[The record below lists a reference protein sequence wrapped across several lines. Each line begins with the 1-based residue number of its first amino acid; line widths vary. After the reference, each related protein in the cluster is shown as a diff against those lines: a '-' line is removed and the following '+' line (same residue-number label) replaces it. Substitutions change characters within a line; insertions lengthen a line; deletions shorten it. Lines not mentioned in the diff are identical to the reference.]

1 MGIEYMNASKL
12 KVILIILGISFL
24 FLAGFFLWFGLYF
37 IQPADKAGSKQ
48 IIIIEDGTSVRDIAG
63 LLESKGIIKH
73 KVCFLVWSRLK
84 GYSHRLKSGEY
95 NLSPSMSPA
104 GIFNILTRGLI
115 VLHPVTFPEGYSA
128 EQIATT
134 LAQKIKMDK
143 MTFLS
148 LVHDPAILKKYNIP
162 GSSLEGYLYPDTYQ
176 FGRRQSPQ
184 SVIETMVGRF
194 NGAVSSL
201 KQRVAQ
207 SGMTLDKVVTLASIV
222 EKETGS
228 SKERPVIA
236 NVFLNR
242 IKKGMRLESDP
253 TVIYGIRNF
262 NGDLTRDDLKRY
274 SPYNTYVIEGL
285 PPGPISNPGLDSI
298 KAVLYPVETGYL
310 YFVSKNDGTHYFS
323 RTLEEH
329 NRAVLIYQKKQ
340 LGVDID
346 RGARRKVQG
355 PR

>member
-1 MGIEYMNASKL
+1 MNMSKL
-12 KVILIILGISFL
+12 RTILLTLSISFL
-24 FLAGFFLWFGLYF
+24 LLAGFFLWFGLYF
-37 IQPADKAGSKQ
+37 IQPADRTGSKQ
-48 IIIIEDGTSVRDIAG
+48 IIIIEDGTSVPDIAE
-63 LLESKGIIKH
+63 LLENKGIIKH

-84 GYSHRLKSGEY
+84 GYSHRIKSGEY
-95 NLSPSMSPA
+95 NLSPVMSPA
-104 GIFNILTRGLI
+104 RILHVLTRGLI

-128 EQIATT
+128 EQIAAT

-143 MTFLS
+143 MVFLS
-148 LVHDPAILKKYNIP
+148 LVRDPAILKKYNIP
-162 GSSLEGYLYPDTYQ
+162 GASLEGYLYPDTYQ
-176 FGRRQSPQ
+176 FGRKQSPQ
-184 SVIETMVGRF
+184 SVIDTMVGRF
-194 NGAVSSL
+194 NEAVSSL
-201 KQRVAQ
+201 KQRLAQ

-228 SKERPVIA
+228 AKERPIIA

-298 KAVLYPVETGYL
+298 KAVLYPAGTDYL
-310 YFVSKNDGTHYFS
+310 YFVSKNNGTHYFS

-329 NRAVLIYQKKQ
+329 NRAVATYQRA
-340 LGVDID
+340 GV
-346 RGARRKVQG
+346 RR
-355 PR
+355 

>member
-1 MGIEYMNASKL
+1 MDTSKFRT
-12 KVILIILGISFL
+12 ILISLGATFL
-24 FLAGFFLWFGLYF
+24 LLAGFFLWFGLYF
-37 IQPADKAGSKQ
+37 IHPADRTGAKQ
-48 IIIIEDGTSVRDIAG
+48 IVIIEDGTSVRDIAD
-63 LLESKGIIKH
+63 LLKNKGIIKH

-84 GYSHRLKSGEY
+84 GYSQRLKSGEY
-95 NLSPSMSPA
+95 SLSPAMSPA
-104 GIFNILTRGLI
+104 QIFNILTRGLI

-128 EQIATT
+128 EQIAAI

-143 MTFLS
+143 AVFLS
-148 LVHDPAILKKYNIP
+148 LVHDPSILKKYGIS
-162 GSSLEGYLYPDTYQ
+162 GSSLEGYLFPDTYQ
-176 FGRRQSPQ
+176 FGRKQSPQ
-184 SVIETMVGRF
+184 SIIDTMVGRF
-194 NGAVSSL
+194 NAAVSTL
-201 KQRVAQ
+201 KQRLAQ
-207 SGMTLDKVVTLASIV
+207 SGMTMDKVVILASIV

-228 SKERPVIA
+228 SKERPIIA

-262 NGDLTRDDLKRY
+262 NGDLTRDDLKRF

-298 KAVLYPVETGYL
+298 KAVLYPTATDYL

-329 NRAVLIYQKKQ
+329 NRAVAIYQKKKN
-340 LGVDID
+340 ISH
-346 RGARRKVQG
+346 
-355 PR
+355 